1 MNELC
6 FLCVPQV
13 DILGKKEKCIK
24 MSETGATLT
33 TNSTSD
39 KLAALSKE
47 AESLKT
53 KLEEE
58 RHKLNDISRKNRFSL
73 VLVLKT

>member
-1 MNELC
+1 MSLNETML
-6 FLCVPQV
+6 
-13 DILGKKEKCIK
+13 
-24 MSETGATLT
+24 
-33 TNSTSD
+33 TSD

-58 RHKLNDISRKNRFSL
+58 RHKLNDISRNNRFFVVNHNPFRPFPQCPL
-73 VLVLKT
+73 PQTVWR

>member
-1 MNELC
+1 MA
-6 FLCVPQV
+6 
-13 DILGKKEKCIK
+13 D
-24 MSETGATLT
+24 TGAMVT

-47 AESLKT
+47 AESLKS

-58 RHKLNDISRKNRFSL
+58 RHKLNDISRESPF
-73 VLVLKT
+73 T

>member
-1 MNELC
+1 M
-6 FLCVPQV
+6 V
-13 DILGKKEKCIK
+13 
-24 MSETGATLT
+24 T

-47 AESLKT
+47 AESLKA

-58 RHKLNDISRKNRFSL
+58 RHKLNDISCECFHLFIIVNLNLCK
-73 VLVLKT
+73 VLVENQ

>member
-1 MNELC
+1 MA
-6 FLCVPQV
+6 
-13 DILGKKEKCIK
+13 D
-24 MSETGATLT
+24 TGAMVT

-47 AESLKT
+47 AESLKS

-58 RHKLNDISRKNRFSL
+58 RHKLNDISRESPFTYKPFLDNPGGLR
-73 VLVLKT
+73 